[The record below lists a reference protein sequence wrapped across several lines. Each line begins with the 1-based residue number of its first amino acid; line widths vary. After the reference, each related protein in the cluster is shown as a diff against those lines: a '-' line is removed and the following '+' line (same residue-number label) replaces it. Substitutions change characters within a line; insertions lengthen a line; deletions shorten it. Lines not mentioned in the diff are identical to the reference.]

1 MLAQLCC
8 QTRCFRDQQQEM
20 YPLSCR
26 VTALRLRRCTIAQ
39 SLHFS
44 KGPFQVSFTIFPC
57 LIFTNSEQYLPPL
70 KLTMYLPIQHFR
82 KHTYIENKNR
92 ITNISHC
99 RTFIHGNKTNSTKV
113 VLSIKLYFLF
123 QNYIPKFYGLIHIF
137 V

>member
-1 MLAQLCC
+1 MLVQLCC
-8 QTRCFRDQQQEM
+8 QTRCFQ
-20 YPLSCR
+20 
-26 VTALRLRRCTIAQ
+26 RLAIGDASLELQSNSSQAETVYLAQ

-82 KHTYIENKNR
+82 KHTSIENNNR
-92 ITNISHC
+92 ITNMSHC

-123 QNYIPKFYGLIHIF
+123 QNSIPKFYGLIHIF